1 MGINCTCPCC
11 RHGRG
16 ELTEYEYGWYLR
28 GCIETA
34 AMIPQSVID
43 YCKDTSRSTKEE
55 QDFEMDLWTDD
66 SGNRILLKEIA
77 VQCRKNKLEVPEAFE
92 KPDEPI
98 KITVFNG
105 MTQRE
110 RGWYLKGCIE
120 MATFIPDVILDR
132 CKLESSSSE
141 ERDFAGKLLGK
152 LASVRFQL
160 KNLVAEITEHPEP
173 AFLHPEE
180 YTLPKENFNV
190 KTGC

>member
-1 MGINCTCPCC
+1 MV
-11 RHGRG
+11 
-16 ELTEYEYGWYLR
+16 
-28 GCIETA
+28 
-34 AMIPQSVID
+34 PQSVLD
-43 YCKDTSRSTKEE
+43 YCKDTTRSAKEE

-66 SGNRILLKEIA
+66 SGNRIILKEIA
-77 VQCRKNKLEVPEAFE
+77 EQCRKNKLEVPEAFE

-110 RGWYLKGCIE
+110 RGWYLKGCIQTG
-120 MATFIPDVILDR
+120 AFIPAVILDR

-141 ERDFAGKLLGK
+141 ERDFVGKLLGK

-180 YTLPKENFNV
+180 YTLPKENFNA